1 MKRRASLL
9 VAVLLSCTATHA
21 CAQSENDYGLI
32 FGVVFGGA
40 LLVVVGGLIWF
51 VRFLLRGRNSRENER
66 FRSAGSA
73 ADAEHRL
80 GE

>member
-1 MKRRASLL
+1 MP
-9 VAVLLSCTATHA
+9 VAMLLSFTATHA

-32 FGVVFGGA
+32 FGAVFGGA
-40 LLVVVGGLIWF
+40 LLLFFGGLIWF
-51 VRFLLRGRNSRENER
+51 VRFLLRGGNSRENER

-73 ADAEHRL
+73 AEPEHRL